1 MIGVLIWLQLSW
13 PIPGKITLTG
23 TYGEIRGGTTLH
35 MGIDLGVGEKIG
47 EVPLLAAADGY
58 VYRIRVSYTGFGKV
72 LYVRHAGGIQTV
84 YGHLSHFASPG
95 EELITAQQQK
105 ERKFEAELYLPPTAW
120 QVKRGDT
127 LGWAGNSGYSFGPH
141 LHFEVRT
148 YNDEPLP
155 PFAYLPSLSDA
166 EPPVFFRLALMPL
179 GYASHVNGQGN
190 LVLLPLRVRKS
201 SSTFREYEVPETLSV
216 WGRMGFSCSVGDRT
230 GGGMAWNGVR
240 RLRLKTPEKLLYE
253 LHWDTLN
260 FDWQRYLRWQV
271 DYAFQQVY
279 PGLLLR
285 LYEPPDHL
293 QPWSQGSGV
302 LHFSLPKIET
312 YFIEAEDFAGNQ
324 SRVRVTLRT
333 HSSSDTKYLPLG
345 RSWTWSIEQ
354 GQLRV
359 SKTLRTRQGE
369 VLHPTQPLALNG
381 KLPDTLFSPEGKGI
395 PTWLRACIVPGFSQK
410 VGLSVGCTLTLA
422 PECLRETLYC
432 RVEPI
437 ETPWG
442 NGFLVGDPLI
452 PLKSS
457 AQLRWELPLTSP
469 HLPKTYPIYR

>member
-1 MIGVLIWLQLSW
+1 
-13 PIPGKITLTG
+13 
-23 TYGEIRGGTTLH
+23 
-35 MGIDLGVGEKIG
+35 
-47 EVPLLAAADGY
+47 
-58 VYRIRVSYTGFGKV
+58 
-72 LYVRHAGGIQTV
+72 
-84 YGHLSHFASPG
+84 
-95 EELITAQQQK
+95 
-105 ERKFEAELYLPPTAW
+105 
-120 QVKRGDT
+120 
-127 LGWAGNSGYSFGPH
+127 
-141 LHFEVRT
+141 
-148 YNDEPLP
+148 
-155 PFAYLPSLSDA
+155 
-166 EPPVFFRLALMPL
+166 
-179 GYASHVNGQGN
+179 
-190 LVLLPLRVRKS
+190 
-201 SSTFREYEVPETLSV
+201 
-216 WGRMGFSCSVGDRT
+216 
-230 GGGMAWNGVR
+230 
-240 RLRLKTPEKLLYE
+240 
-253 LHWDTLN
+253 
-260 FDWQRYLRWQV
+260 V

-469 HLPKTYPIYR
+469 HLPKTYPIYRKWWGGVWSPVTGAYRRGSTWYIPVRGWGAYVVMIDTLPPKIRYLRSVGPYHLIWVEDVGSGIQPYSLRVESEKGPILPEYYEPQRLLYLPRRAGKRFRISVSDKVGNSIQQVIQIGR